1 MKTFAYAGLLCALL
15 TLPSPRVQ
23 AETGAPDHRV
33 AVRGDRFVRDG
44 KPYQILSGSIHF
56 QRIPRAYWRDRLR
69 KARAMGLNTVTS
81 YVFWNAIEA
90 KRGTFDFSGRN
101 DVAAFLRMAQQEG
114 LDVILRPGPYVC
126 AEWDAGG
133 LPAWLFDA
141 PMAAPAGG
149 AIAIA
154 GLVVIALGF
163 LALRGN
169 IQVAPHTKEGAHLVT
184 SGIYRWLRHPIYS
197 GIALCVAGLW
207 LREPTLAAGISA
219 LVVIGFL
226 GVKRRVEERF
236 LMAAYADYG
245 RYRERTVGFP

>member
-1 MKTFAYAGLLCALL
+1 M
-15 TLPSPRVQ
+15 
-23 AETGAPDHRV
+23 
-33 AVRGDRFVRDG
+33 
-44 KPYQILSGSIHF
+44 
-56 QRIPRAYWRDRLR
+56 
-69 KARAMGLNTVTS
+69 
-81 YVFWNAIEA
+81 
-90 KRGTFDFSGRN
+90 
-101 DVAAFLRMAQQEG
+101 
-114 LDVILRPGPYVC
+114 
-126 AEWDAGG
+126 DAGG
-133 LPAWLFDA
+133 HMSTTPSLAASRAYSAVQTVLLCVFAAILLWNPGSPLFDA
-141 PMAAPAGG
+141 PMAAPAG
-149 AIAIA
+149 
-154 GLVVIALGF
+154 GF

>member
-1 MKTFAYAGLLCALL
+1 
-15 TLPSPRVQ
+15 
-23 AETGAPDHRV
+23 
-33 AVRGDRFVRDG
+33 
-44 KPYQILSGSIHF
+44 
-56 QRIPRAYWRDRLR
+56 
-69 KARAMGLNTVTS
+69 
-81 YVFWNAIEA
+81 
-90 KRGTFDFSGRN
+90 
-101 DVAAFLRMAQQEG
+101 
-114 LDVILRPGPYVC
+114 
-126 AEWDAGG
+126 
-133 LPAWLFDA
+133 
-141 PMAAPAGG
+141 MAAPAGG